1 VKKYKTFLKI
11 IWVLIIGFGLV
22 AFISFPEYF
31 KGEKISSHLHENYF
45 LITAFYIF
53 LVCIRG
59 LFFIPSTVFI
69 IMGLAIYPEEP
80 IFIILINLLGV
91 LIGGLLLYGAA
102 NYFTE
107 ESFFSE
113 KKQRV
118 LNKARSKMQQ
128 YGFPIVMLW
137 SFFPAV
143 PTDIICYVAGAV
155 KMKLIPFILALLIGE
170 SILITIYV
178 YSGKSLIELVF

>member
-1 VKKYKTFLKI
+1 
-11 IWVLIIGFGLV
+11 
-22 AFISFPEYF
+22 
-31 KGEKISSHLHENYF
+31 
-45 LITAFYIF
+45 
-53 LVCIRG
+53 
-59 LFFIPSTVFI
+59 
-69 IMGLAIYPEEP
+69 MGLALFPEEP
-80 IFIILINLLGV
+80 IFIILINLVGV

-155 KMKLIPFILALLIGE
+155 KMKLFPFILALLIGE